1 MHTKNNPLA
10 LVVDGPSLTHIF
22 ADTEQTK
29 MLMELVGIVCA
40 AQHLRPASPVPSART
55 TSAHTQTHAHTRA
68 RAAAA
73 AAAAHTP
80 QETADGPAH
89 KPVSVYKEMIGVN
102 NADNN
107 PL

>member
-55 TSAHTQTHAHTRA
+55 TSAHTQTHAHSRA
-68 RAAAA
+68 RARSSSSSAYSPRNGRRSGA
-73 AAAAHTP
+73 
-80 QETADGPAH
+80 
-89 KPVSVYKEMIGVN
+89 
-102 NADNN
+102 
-107 PL
+107 